1 MSRLAH
7 CASRSLCRSYP
18 AMGIAGYLLIAW
30 SLVPLVLMTA
40 ATAAAPYLED
50 RG

>member
-1 MSRLAH
+1 LRGPLAVPKL
-7 CASRSLCRSYP
+7 S
-18 AMGIAGYLLIAW
+18 AMGIAGVLLVAW

-40 ATAAAPYLED
+40 ATAAAPYLKD

>member
-1 MSRLAH
+1 
-7 CASRSLCRSYP
+7 
-18 AMGIAGYLLIAW
+18 MGIAGLLLVAW

-40 ATAAAPYLED
+40 TTAAAAPYLKD

>member
-1 MSRLAH
+1 MPKL
-7 CASRSLCRSYP
+7 LP
-18 AMGIAGYLLIAW
+18 MGIFGALLVAW

-40 ATAAAPYLED
+40 ATVAAPYLKD

>member
-1 MSRLAH
+1 
-7 CASRSLCRSYP
+7 
-18 AMGIAGYLLIAW
+18 MGIAGALLVAW

-40 ATAAAPYLED
+40 AAAAPYLKD

>member
-1 MSRLAH
+1 MSRSAH
-7 CASRSLCRSYP
+7 CAGRPLCRILS
-18 AMGIAGYLLIAW
+18 AMGIAGVLLVAW
-30 SLVPLVLMTA
+30 SLVPLVLMAA

>member
-1 MSRLAH
+1 LRERLAVPKL
-7 CASRSLCRSYP
+7 SP
-18 AMGIAGYLLIAW
+18 MGIAGVLLVAW

-40 ATAAAPYLED
+40 ATAAAPYLKD

>member
-1 MSRLAH
+1 LREPLVVPKLS
-7 CASRSLCRSYP
+7 
-18 AMGIAGYLLIAW
+18 AMGITGVLLIAW

-40 ATAAAPYLED
+40 ATAAAPYLKD

>member
-1 MSRLAH
+1 LRGPLAVPKL
-7 CASRSLCRSYP
+7 S
-18 AMGIAGYLLIAW
+18 AMGTAGVLLVAW

-40 ATAAAPYLED
+40 ATAAAPYLKD